1 MKNYVGIDLG
11 TTNSAISMYDGEDV
25 RLFKSPEQTDVTPSA
40 IFFDKRGNKYVG
52 RRAYDQAAR
61 NPGSA
66 ATKFKRVM
74 GTSTPIKLPAVDKVL
89 TPEECSA
96 EVLRTCFGYL
106 PEEVRNDPETGAVIT
121 VPAAFNQMQKDAT
134 MAAAELAGLGKVALM
149 QEPVAAV
156 MSVMRSRKGDGVFL
170 VFDLGGGTL
179 DIAIAESIA
188 GRVSL
193 LAHGGIAMCGG
204 ADFDR
209 GILDNVIKPWL
220 LNQFDLPEDLS
231 GNSKY
236 TSLMRMSLWAAEKA
250 KIELSSNEESAISLT
265 ESDLNGLVDEA
276 GKEIYLDV
284 TINRETLD
292 GLIAERVESSIQAA
306 RETLEKAGLTS
317 NDVERI
323 VFVGGPTNYKPLRDK
338 VSFEIGIAA
347 STDVNP
353 MTAVAEGAAIF
364 AESIDWSSANR
375 GRKSSRGSINAGGSL
390 QLSFN
395 YLARTPDIRAKVLV
409 SLKGSVVQGAEFQID
424 SVDTGW
430 SSGKVQLKDGA
441 TVDVAL
447 PKQGENI
454 FKVFVFDGSGGAI
467 SIGQDKI
474 VINRTAATIDAIPAS
489 SSIGIEVANKGRR
502 ELVYLVK
509 EGDPLPHKGTIPFK
523 AGESLRAGS
532 DNSIRFNIWE
542 GEIKDPVTDN
552 EYIGCLKING
562 ADFEEGIISLGDVL
576 DCEYEILDSGQLILK
591 VSVPS
596 IGSMFGEGRSYYS
609 RTEGLIDFSNAGKQI
624 EEEVEALRER
634 LETISARV
642 CDPKLDQALQ
652 RLDEATQS
660 TAEIK
665 DPESAKQAMDN
676 VKDVKK
682 LLADVRKSNLKAI
695 RQTDL
700 DSCLEFF
707 NNIVRSNARPTEES
721 SFDNLAKTAQREI
734 DTNGLGF
741 ENRLVEL
748 RQRNW
753 EILWRQDWFVVDTF
767 NRMSQEPWQFSDKN
781 QHTHLVDIGKE
792 AIAADDIDKL
802 RNVVG
807 QMYSI
812 KLSAA
817 GDEDMVA
824 ANIMR
829 G

>member
-74 GTSTPIKLPAVDKVL
+74 GTSTPIKLPTVDKVL

-96 EVLRTCFGYL
+96 EILRACFGYL
-106 PEEVRNDPETGAVIT
+106 PEEVRNDPDTGTVIT

-209 GILDNVIKPWL
+209 AILDNVIKPWL
-220 LNQFDLPEDLS
+220 FDHFDLPEDLS
-231 GNSKY
+231 GNGKY

-250 KIELSSNEESAISLT
+250 KIELSSNDESAISLT
-265 ESDLNGLVDEA
+265 ESDLNGLVDES
-276 GKEIYLDV
+276 GQEIYLDV
-284 TINRETLD
+284 SINRQTLD
-292 GLIAERVESSIQAA
+292 LLISERVENAVEAA
-306 RETLEKAGLTS
+306 RETLDKAGLNS

-323 VFVGGPTNYKPLRDK
+323 VFVGGPTHYKPLRDK
-338 VSFEIGIAA
+338 VSFELGVAA

-364 AESIDWSSANR
+364 AESIDWSSSNR
-375 GRKSSRGSINAGGSL
+375 GRKSSRGSISAGGNL

-395 YLARTPDIRAKVLV
+395 YLARTPDVRTKVLV
-409 SLKGSVVQGAEFQID
+409 SLKGAVVNGSEFQID

-430 SSGKVQLKDGA
+430 SSGKVPLKDGA
-441 TVDVAL
+441 TIDLTL
-447 PKQGENI
+447 PKQGENV

-467 SIGQDKI
+467 KIGQDKI

-489 SSIGIEVANKGRR
+489 SSIGIEVSNKGRR
-502 ELVYLVK
+502 ELVYIVK
-509 EGDPLPHKGTIPFK
+509 EGDSLPHKGSIPFK
-523 AGESLRAGS
+523 AGESLRANS

-552 EYIGCLKING
+552 EFIGCLKIKG
-562 ADFEEGIISLGDVL
+562 TDFEEGVISQGDVL
-576 DCEYEILDSGQLILK
+576 ECEYEILDSGQLIIK

-609 RTEGLIDFSNAGKQI
+609 RTEGLVDFTNAGKQI
-624 EEEVEALRER
+624 EEEVESLRER
-634 LETISARV
+634 VNTISARID
-642 CDPKLDQALQ
+642 DPKLDQALN
-652 RLDEATQS
+652 RLDEASQN
-660 TAEIK
+660 AAVIK

-682 LLADVRKSNLKAI
+682 LLADVRRSNLKVI

-700 DSCLEFF
+700 DSCLDFF
-707 NNIVRSNARPTEES
+707 NNVVRANARPTEEN

-734 DTNGLGF
+734 DTNGTGF
-741 ENRLVEL
+741 ENRLLEL

-767 NRMSQEPWQFSDKN
+767 NRMSQEPWLFSDKT
-781 QHTHLVDIGKE
+781 QHAQLVTLGKE
-792 AIAADDIDKL
+792 AVASDDMDKL
-802 RNVVG
+802 RSIVG
-807 QMYSI
+807 QMYTI
-812 KLSAA
+812 KLSTA

-824 ANIMR
+824 ANITR